1 MRLGGTV
8 AMEGTWEGEA
18 EITADAG
25 ICARS

>member
-8 AMEGTWEGEA
+8 AMAGTWEGEA

-25 ICARS
+25 MCASS